1 MHHPE
6 DFPLVRDRGFVIG
19 PGQEVF
25 VGVDGAD
32 VYSTLDA
39 KTVSPIKRKCYF
51 REERTLDYYT
61 NYTRSNCLQEC
72 SFKFIKSV
80 CGCVPYYFP
89 SKSADASKP
98 RKTSKLYFKAEPG
111 GTKVLHRWHQ
121 GYVSY
126 HLNEV
131 AELLN

>member
-39 KTVSPIKRKCYF
+39 KTVSAIKRKCYF
-51 REERTLDYYT
+51 R
-61 NYTRSNCLQEC
+61 
-72 SFKFIKSV
+72 
-80 CGCVPYYFP
+80 
-89 SKSADASKP
+89 
-98 RKTSKLYFKAEPG
+98 
-111 GTKVLHRWHQ
+111 Q
-121 GYVSY
+121 GYIYSAFQSFPVDL
-126 HLNEV
+126 HFML
-131 AELLN
+131 

>member
-39 KTVSPIKRKCYF
+39 KTVSAIKRKCYF
-51 REERTLDYYT
+51 R
-61 NYTRSNCLQEC
+61 
-72 SFKFIKSV
+72 
-80 CGCVPYYFP
+80 
-89 SKSADASKP
+89 
-98 RKTSKLYFKAEPG
+98 
-111 GTKVLHRWHQ
+111 Q
-121 GYVSY
+121 GYTY
-126 HLNEV
+126 
-131 AELLN
+131 